1 MQIDFDG
8 KLAIVTGSTT
18 GIGFATAHALA
29 QAGARVVISGRTQGA
44 VERAVT
50 AINTTRPRHAAS
62 GVAADLATAEGAA
75 TLIAAHPQAD
85 ILINNL
91 GIYEARAA
99 ARSRRGRLAACI
111 QRQRDQRSPPGRSL
125 RARHGRAQLGSA
137 GVRIE

>member
-50 AINTTRPRHAAS
+50 AP
-62 GVAADLATAEGAA
+62 
-75 TLIAAHPQAD
+75 
-85 ILINNL
+85 
-91 GIYEARAA
+91 ARAR
-99 ARSRRGRLAACI
+99 RSGHRR
-111 QRQRDQRSPPGRSL
+111 L
-125 RARHGRAQLGSA
+125 RR
-137 GVRIE
+137 